1 MRILWSRFLAAFF
14 APFAVS
20 VGLVAAPIANAQPP
34 KFPDV
39 DSYPAVDLGDY
50 RVIGAHPSMSGWVFS
65 TPGGLACQSNMIADL
80 GVSCTGGIVGAGQ
93 GMNSVAVSLTKPGL
107 IAQYDQTPND
117 RAYPLLPTGSKI
129 APGNGVV
136 CAVIAEDA
144 LACQAKKPDSWP
156 KDTPDP
162 PDRHYGEH
170 GFVVQPS
177 GSWSY

>member
-1 MRILWSRFLAAFF
+1 MLLSSRVVSAVFTSILLSAGLGV
-14 APFAVS
+14 APA
-20 VGLVAAPIANAQPP
+20 ANAQPP

-39 DSYPAVDLGDY
+39 DSYPAVDLSEY

-65 TPGGLACQSNMIADL
+65 TPGGLTCQDSMIADL
-80 GVSCTGGIVGAGQ
+80 GVSCSGPIVGAGE
-93 GMNSVAVSLTKPGL
+93 GMNSVTVSLAKPGL
-107 IAQYDQTPND
+107 IAEFEQSPDG

-129 APGNGVV
+129 AAGNGVV
-136 CAVIAEDA
+136 CAVIADDA
-144 LACQAKKPDSWP
+144 LACRAKKPDSWS

-162 PDRHYGEH
+162 PDRQYGEH

>member
-1 MRILWSRFLAAFF
+1 M
-14 APFAVS
+14 P
-20 VGLVAAPIANAQPP
+20 VAASAALLTAPAANAQPP

-39 DSYPAVDLGDY
+39 DSYPAADLGEY

-80 GVSCTGGIVGAGQ
+80 GVSCTGRIVGAGE
-93 GMNSVAVSLTKPGL
+93 GMNTVAVSLTKPGL
-107 IAQYDQTPND
+107 IAQYEQTPD
-117 RAYPLLPTGSKI
+117 DHPYPLLPTGTKL

-136 CAVIAEDA
+136 CAVIADDA
-144 LACQAKKPDSWP
+144 LACRAQKPASWP
-156 KDTPDP
+156 QDTPDP

>member
-1 MRILWSRFLAAFF
+1 MPVGASVALLT
-14 APFAVS
+14 APA
-20 VGLVAAPIANAQPP
+20 ANAQPP

-39 DSYPAVDLGDY
+39 DSYPAADLGEY

-80 GVSCTGGIVGAGQ
+80 GVSCTGRIVGAGE
-93 GMNSVAVSLTKPGL
+93 GMNTVAVSLTKPGL
-107 IAQYDQTPND
+107 IAQYEQTPED
-117 RAYPLLPTGSKI
+117 HPYPLLPTGTKL

-136 CAVIAEDA
+136 CAVIADDA
-144 LACQAKKPDSWP
+144 LACRAQKPASWP
-156 KDTPDP
+156 PDTPDP

>member
-1 MRILWSRFLAAFF
+1 MSA
-14 APFAVS
+14 
-20 VGLVAAPIANAQPP
+20 GLVVAPAANAQPP

-39 DSYPAVDLGDY
+39 DSYPAVDLDEY

-65 TPGGLACQSNMIADL
+65 TPGGLRCQSSMIADL
-80 GVSCTGGIVGAGQ
+80 GVSCTGQIAGTGG
-93 GMNSVAVSLTKPGL
+93 GMNSVTVSLAKPGL
-107 IAQYDQTPND
+107 IARYDQTPDNH
-117 RAYPLLPTGSKI
+117 RYPLLPAGSKI

-136 CAVIAEDA
+136 CAVLAEDA
-144 LACQAKKPDSWP
+144 LACRAKKPDSWA

-177 GSWSY
+177 SSGTGSWSY